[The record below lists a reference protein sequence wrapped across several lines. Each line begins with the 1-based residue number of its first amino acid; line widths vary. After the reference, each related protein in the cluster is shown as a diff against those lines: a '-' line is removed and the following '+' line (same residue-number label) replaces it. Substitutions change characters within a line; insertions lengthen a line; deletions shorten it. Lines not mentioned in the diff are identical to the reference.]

1 MSDMVGN
8 PEDRF
13 SRVAAESTLQFS
25 TKIQL
30 NTRKF
35 GHLAYYAIFAGTAN
49 TRYTTQYNFIAFKVD
64 IFPMKINLVTASSM
78 ALTYFR
84 KSVNTRVVIKLVT

>member
-1 MSDMVGN
+1 MSDLVGN

-13 SRVAAESTLQFS
+13 SRDVAESTLQFS

-35 GHLAYYAIFAGTAN
+35 GHIAYYAIFAGTAN
-49 TRYTTQYNFIAFKVD
+49 TRCTTQYDFIAFKVD
-64 IFPMKINLVTASSM
+64 IFPMKINIVVTASSM
-78 ALTYFR
+78 ALTYFS
-84 KSVNTRVVIKLVT
+84 KFLKC